1 MLSKGVHGSD
11 LRIALLTEGEFFGE
25 TDLVSDKPSDVTVRT
40 TTPCVLL
47 TLSRKDLDA
56 VLAENCEPR
65 RRVQEGDRRASGT
78 AFDGESLRRAE
89 HRPGLRLCRERRDPE
104 TFVDYSA
111 HPREYSLSA
120 MQTVVRVHTRV
131 SDLYN
136 GPYDQLE
143 EQMRLTVEGIKERQE
158 WELVNNNKFGLT
170 HSVDP
175 AMRISTRY
183 GAPTPD
189 DLDELLALVW
199 KKPAF
204 FLAHPKAIAAFE
216 RECTW
221 RGVPPVTMNCSASP
235 VITWRG
241 IPLVPCDKLEMKS
254 RYQSNQWFGT
264 TSILLMRVGEADQGV
279 VGLHQAGIPGE
290 ISPSLSARLMGLD
303 SLGVASYLLTLYSS
317 CAVLTDDALAS
328 LENVE
333 VGYYHDYNM
342 REPQEFRRWL
352 RNLDQAQFIADSQ
365 PLAEGPVNVRQF
377 TAAQR
382 NDVGREESG
391 DDDEDVAEDDV
402 DHAAVAAEP
411 AAVGAR
417 RRRHVPRQPHQGRAE
432 QGRADRSR
440 RLDDGVASFPSEALR
455 SVPLF
460 SQAARADHRRRWPSR
475 FKTEE
480 VSLGNKLI
488 VEGED
493 LSKFFII
500 AQGQVE
506 VLSKGVHGSNLRI
519 ALLTEGEFFGE
530 TDLVSDKPSD
540 VTVRTITPCVLLT
553 LSRKDLDAV
562 LAENAES

>member
-1 MLSKGVHGSD
+1 MSESRLQRSVTTAVARNLASTTKTSPKMQSITPRWLLSMLPWVHVHGGTYRVNRTKVELSKAERIGVALDGDVATFPSESLRSVPLFSRVPKPVLAHLANNFKTEAVSLGNELVVEGEDLSKFFIIAQGQVEVLSKGVHGSN
-11 LRIALLTEGEFFGE
+11 LRIALLTDGEFFGE

-56 VLAENCEPR
+56 ALAENSNHGE
-65 RRVQEGDRRASGT
+65 DFKRAV
-78 AFDGESLRRAE
+78 AE
-89 HRPGLRLCRERRDPE
+89 HLELRSTVNRYGERNIDLVSGFAENVEIPE
-104 TFVDYSA
+104 TFVDYSD

-120 MQTVVRVHTRV
+120 IQTVVRVHTRV

-143 EQMRLTVEGIKERQE
+143 EQVRLTVEGIKERQE
-158 WELVNNNKFGLT
+158 WELVNNSKFGLA

-199 KKPAF
+199 KKPGF

-221 RGVPPVTMNCSASP
+221 RGVPPVTMNLFGFP
-235 VITWRG
+235 VISWRG
-241 IPLVPCDKLEMKS
+241 IPLVPCDKLEMKN
-254 RYQSNQWFGT
+254 RYQSNQWYGT
-264 TSILLMRVGEADQGV
+264 TSILLMRTGEADQGV

-342 REPQEFRRWL
+342 RESKNFQ
-352 RNLDQAQFIADSQ
+352 
-365 PLAEGPVNVRQF
+365 
-377 TAAQR
+377 
-382 NDVGREESG
+382 
-391 DDDEDVAEDDV
+391 
-402 DHAAVAAEP
+402 
-411 AAVGAR
+411 
-417 RRRHVPRQPHQGRAE
+417 
-432 QGRADRSR
+432 
-440 RLDDGVASFPSEALR
+440 DG
-455 SVPLF
+455 
-460 SQAARADHRRRWPSR
+460 
-475 FKTEE
+475 
-480 VSLGNKLI
+480 LGI
-488 VEGED
+488 
-493 LSKFFII
+493 
-500 AQGQVE
+500 
-506 VLSKGVHGSNLRI
+506 
-519 ALLTEGEFFGE
+519 
-530 TDLVSDKPSD
+530 
-540 VTVRTITPCVLLT
+540 
-553 LSRKDLDAV
+553 
-562 LAENAES
+562 